1 MKVSNM
7 SPARAAEPQAEH
19 KRAAR
24 AGHQDRACRSPD
36 NLFRSTASALSTA
49 TPLSEAG
56 GQAEQLA
63 AEPPKDLV
71 RLAIEA
77 VLTEDAKLAL
87 LTTEVQS
94 GTLSEADLLMA
105 QHQLQD
111 ISTNKELLRSI
122 VRAQQESLKRLINR

>member
-1 MKVSNM
+1 MKVSNK

-24 AGHQDRACRSPD
+24 AGHQDRACRSQD
-36 NLFRSTASALSTA
+36 NPFRSTASALSTA

-63 AEPPKDLV
+63 EPPKDLV
-71 RLAIEA
+71 RLAIQA

-94 GTLSEADLLMA
+94 GALSEADLLMA